1 MNLRINR
8 KDNEKGAS
16 LVEMA
21 IVMPVLLMIFL
32 GIMELGVAFRDILGA
47 SQAAREG
54 TRIAAFAGNDVDAD
68 CYVIEGLSGYLATSI
83 DKLER
88 VEIYHANAAGQQIPG
103 QTNVY
108 TWSGIGDVDDCTDWT
123 SVVTWPS
130 TARQTSVGTHP
141 LDIIGVRIVVDHDW
155 ISGFPP
161 FSGTFTIDE
170 TDITRMEPES
180 FE

>member
-1 MNLRINR
+1 MKL
-8 KDNEKGAS
+8 KLKSEEEGAT

-21 IVMPVLLMIFL
+21 IVMPVLLLIFL

-47 SQAAREG
+47 SQATREG
-54 TRIAAFAGNDVDAD
+54 TRIAAFAGNDADAD
-68 CYVIEGLSGYLATSI
+68 CLVIEGLSGYLTTYI
-83 DKLER
+83 DDLER
-88 VEIYHANAAGQQIPG
+88 VEIYHANAAGQQIVG

-108 TWSGIGDVDDCTDWT
+108 TFSGAGDVEECDDWS
-123 SVVTWPS
+123 SVITWPS
-130 TARQTSVGTHP
+130 TSRQTEVGATP
-141 LDIIGVRIVVDHDW
+141 LDIIGVRVVVDHDW

-180 FE
+180 FES

>member
-1 MNLRINR
+1 MRLRTQSS
-8 KDNEKGAS
+8 NEEGAS

-21 IVMPVLLMIFL
+21 IVLPVLLLIL
-32 GIMELGVAFRDILGA
+32 IGIMELGVAFRDILGV

-54 TRIAAFAGNDVDAD
+54 TRIAAFAGKHIDAD
-68 CYVIEGLSGYLATSI
+68 CYVIEGLSDFLVNNLDT
-83 DKLER
+83 LNR
-88 VEIYHANAAGQQIPG
+88 VEIYHANSAGQQVGG

-108 TWSGIGDVDDCTDWT
+108 TFSAGDPTDCTDWNG
-123 SVVTWPS
+123 VVTWPS
-130 TARQTSVGTHP
+130 SSRQTTVGSQP
-141 LDIIGVRIVVDHDW
+141 LDIIGVRILLDHAW

-170 TDITRMEPES
+170 TDITRMEPEA